1 MMFEPELESM
11 GREELEQLQLERL
24 QSTLT
29 RVSRNVPFYRKKF
42 EELGLDPYD
51 FTSLDDVRQLPLTT
65 RQDLRDNAPYGL
77 FAVPLREVV
86 RLQTSSGFSGGTTV
100 FGYTLSDI
108 RKWSRLTARVL
119 ASGGANKEDVVHVA
133 HTYGLSTMAFGM
145 HYGAETLGATVVP
158 VSSGNARRQVGIIL
172 DYRATALACIPSYAL
187 FLADVMDEMGVNR
200 NALPL
205 RWGLFSGEV
214 WSEAT
219 RQAIQERLNI
229 TATDNY
235 GVSEVMGPGVAGEC
249 LERRGMHI
257 QEDHFLA
264 EIIDPQ
270 TLHPVP
276 AGQVG
281 ELVLTTLTKEAL
293 PMIRFR
299 TGDLTRLIPDPCS
312 CGRTFTRME
321 RIQGRSDDM
330 LIIQGINVYPERIMA
345 ILAETHHVQPNHL
358 IVVDR
363 HGGLD
368 KVMLLVEADMV
379 EPDQIKTQQRFIE
392 LTRQQLAMELGLVFE
407 VKLVER
413 QTIAELETGTGR
425 VVDRRHP

>member
-1 MMFEPELESM
+1 MFEPELEGM

-42 EELGLDPYD
+42 DELGLDPYD
-51 FTSLDDVRQLPLTT
+51 FTSLDDVRELPLTT

-108 RKWSRLTARVL
+108 RKWSKLTARVL
-119 ASGGANKEDVVHVA
+119 AAGGAGKEDVVHVA
-133 HTYGLSTMAFGM
+133 HSYGLSTMAFGM
-145 HYGAETLGATVVP
+145 HYGTETLGATVVP

-187 FLADVMDEMGVNR
+187 FLADLMDEMGVNR

-205 RWGLFSGEV
+205 RWGMFGGEV
-214 WSEAT
+214 WSEDT
-219 RQAIQERLNI
+219 RRTIQERLNI

-249 LERRGMHI
+249 LERRGMHV

-270 TLHPVP
+270 TLQPVP

-281 ELVLTTLTKEAL
+281 ELVLTTLTREAL

-299 TGDLTRLIPDPCS
+299 TGDLTRLIPDPCP

-330 LIIQGINVYPERIMA
+330 LIIQGINIYPERIKA

-368 KVMLLVEADMV
+368 TARLLVEADMV
-379 EPDQIKTQQRFIE
+379 EPDQIKTQQRFID
-392 LTRQQLAMELGLVFE
+392 LTRQQLAMELGLVFD
-407 VKLVER
+407 VQLVER
-413 QTIAELETGTGR
+413 QTIAELEAGEGR
-425 VVDRRHP
+425 VVDRRNP

>member
-1 MMFEPELESM
+1 MMFEPELEGM
-11 GREELEQLQLERL
+11 GQEELEQLQLERL

-51 FTSLDDVRQLPLTT
+51 FTSLDDVRELPLTT

-119 ASGGANKEDVVHVA
+119 AAGGAGKEDVVHVA
-133 HTYGLSTMAFGM
+133 HAYGLSTMAFGM

-187 FLADVMDEMGVNR
+187 FLADLMDEMGVNR

-214 WSEAT
+214 WSEDT
-219 RQAIQERLNI
+219 RRTIQERLNI

-235 GVSEVMGPGVAGEC
+235 GVSEIMGPGVAGEC
-249 LERRGMHI
+249 LERRGMHV

-270 TLHPVP
+270 TLQPVP
-276 AGQVG
+276 AGQMG

-293 PMIRFR
+293 PMVRFR

-330 LIIQGINVYPERIMA
+330 LIIQGINVYPERIKA

-368 KVMLLVEADMV
+368 TAKLLVEADMV

-392 LTRQQLAMELGLVFE
+392 RTRQQLAMELGLVFD
-407 VKLVER
+407 VQLVER
-413 QTIAELETGTGR
+413 QTITELETGIGR
-425 VVDRRHP
+425 VVDRRNP

>member
-1 MMFEPELESM
+1 MFEPELEGM

-42 EELGLDPYD
+42 EDLGLDPYD
-51 FTSLDDVRQLPLTT
+51 FTSLDDVRELPLTT

-119 ASGGANKEDVVHVA
+119 AAGGANKEDVVHVA

-187 FLADVMDEMGVNR
+187 FLADLMDEMGVNR

-205 RWGLFSGEV
+205 RWGMFSGEV

-264 EIIDPQ
+264 EIIDPH
-270 TLHPVP
+270 TLQPVP

-299 TGDLTRLIPDPCS
+299 TGDLTRLIPDPCP
-312 CGRTFTRME
+312 CGRTFLRME

-330 LIIQGINVYPERIMA
+330 LIIQGINVYPERIKA
-345 ILAETHHVQPNHL
+345 ILAETHQVQPNHL

-368 KVMLLVEADMV
+368 TAKLLVEADMV
-379 EPDQIKTQQRFIE
+379 EPDQIKTQQRFID

-407 VKLVER
+407 VQLVER
-413 QTIAELETGTGR
+413 KTIAELETGTGR